1 MTDKPA
7 NQKGSELAPAPS
19 GKVLQV
25 ERHDFPDLAPQN
37 AKRTQ
42 PMRLSLIHI

>member
-1 MTDKPA
+1 MTEKPA
-7 NQKGSELAPAPS
+7 NQKGGELAPAHS

-42 PMRLSLIHI
+42 ADARV